1 MADRVKYFLLGLLFL
16 VVISAIAYDVWTGR
30 DLEPADGENTAS
42 LSVRPGDTP
51 PNATPPEEQPRPVP
65 PTPNVRPK
73 PKPVIPPVRP
83 NTDPVRPKPV
93 VPNFPPTPK
102 PARERVHVVK
112 ANETLG
118 EISTQYYGTYK
129 GVAWIVEA
137 NGLKNA
143 NVIFKDQKL
152 RIPAAR
158 KTSRNKTDGKSK
170 RTAATKTVPT
180 EYTVRAGED
189 LYTICRKY
197 FGTKGEGARVS
208 RIMELND
215 LWSAKV
221 AKGTVIRLK
230 E

>member
-1 MADRVKYFLLGLLFL
+1 MNPK
-16 VVISAIAYDVWTGR
+16 
-30 DLEPADGENTAS
+30 
-42 LSVRPGDTP
+42 
-51 PNATPPEEQPRPVP
+51 
-65 PTPNVRPK
+65 PNVK
-73 PKPVIPPVRP
+73 PKPAPVRDIP
-83 NTDPVRPKPV
+83 EPQ
-93 VPNFPPTPK
+93 PTPK
-102 PARERVHVVK
+102 PAPKKSPARERVHVVK
-112 ANETLG
+112 PNETLG
-118 EISTQYYGTYK
+118 EISTHYYGTYK

-143 NVIFKDQKL
+143 NVIYKNQKL
-152 RIPAAR
+152 RIPAAP
-158 KTSRNKTDGKSK
+158 KTSGKSK
-170 RTAATKTVPT
+170 RATSPKTVPT
-180 EYTVRAGED
+180 HYTVKSGED